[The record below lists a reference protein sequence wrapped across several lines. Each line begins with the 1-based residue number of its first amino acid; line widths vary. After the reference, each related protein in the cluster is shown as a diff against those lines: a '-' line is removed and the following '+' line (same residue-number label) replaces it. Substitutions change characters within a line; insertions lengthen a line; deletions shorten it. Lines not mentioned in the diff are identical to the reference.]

1 MLKRLAAI
9 FNDYR
14 QSSLKS
20 RRSYLCSPLIT
31 HSHTTSKINFNWAG
45 KVMLSSKKKKL
56 LTSSKKII
64 LFCSYARQTSKK
76 SIWELFMLDLM
87 KPFVFI
93 IFHLF
98 SLCSTIYRTSEFV
111 SRVIHHQYSLEML
124 FDLEVFFFGQISRW
138 IYLMSILCYY
148 NPKIFIFSILNQYCF
163 TCLWLMTSSGV
174 DFWLEI
180 YFALSYQISPKVNR
194 NTRKVWRKTIKY
206 SILNES
212 RSLEEIWTHNNFRR
226 MCLIIQIPGIITCKA
241 SKRVSEL
248 VNEEIQYEKNDLMM
262 TRPSLERYKNTKW
275 ATIFCVFSYDLICIF
290 L

>member
-1 MLKRLAAI
+1 M
-9 FNDYR
+9 
-14 QSSLKS
+14 QSPHNSLTYNIK
-20 RRSYLCSPLIT
+20 
-31 HSHTTSKINFNWAG
+31 NQFQ
-45 KVMLSSKKKKL
+45 LSWQGYAEQQEKKL
-56 LTSSKKII
+56 LTSFKKII

-124 FDLEVFFFGQISRW
+124 FDLEVFFGQISRW

-206 SILNES
+206 SILNEWKNS
-212 RSLEEIWTHNNFRR
+212 NLKVIRGNLNAQQLSSDVLNYSNTRNHNMQSEQESEWVGKWRNPIW
-226 MCLIIQIPGIITCKA
+226 
-241 SKRVSEL
+241 
-248 VNEEIQYEKNDLMM
+248 
-262 TRPSLERYKNTKW
+262 KW
-275 ATIFCVFSYDLICIF
+275 TIWWWRDPH
-290 L
+290 